1 MYETPMAELPDPVES
16 IREEPNLSDES
27 SDPEVDLDWEIKN
40 MSNEDQERIG
50 IRDLPRNL

>member
-1 MYETPMAELPDPVES
+1 MAELPDPVES
-16 IREEPNLSDES
+16 VREEPNLSDES

-50 IRDLPRNL
+50 IRDLPRTL